1 MNSDLLYSI
10 ENIFGSYLGDKK
22 YIIPA
27 YQRGYKW
34 EAKDVTRLLD
44 DIAAF
49 EPNEEFDLFYCLQN
63 ITLVEAKDNVDG
75 NQPIKG
81 YNVVDGQQRLTTLI
95 VILSFLQEYQII
107 KDKIE
112 YNVRPQTEDFFREYL
127 YQKSNLGEFPDWNFF
142 LKYCDENGKDY
153 NYQDIFYL
161 FQSYNTVSQW
171 FKNHPDKETMKD
183 KILHNVKMIVN
194 LTKNVEE
201 QDLFENLNGKRVPL
215 DGADLIRAIII
226 TRVAKQEVVEF
237 EGTIKANVILN
248 ERRIRIGMALDEM
261 NRWWSQSEVFT
272 YFRNFAKEAKV
283 EVGSTV
289 AFNDDIYPINHLFKL
304 YVLAFC
310 KGNLSMDTF
319 EKESVEDG
327 FFDKLV
333 DFHRTLQDWYGDQRL
348 YHLILFA
355 YLYGAISDNG
365 KKQSLSFK
373 KIYGIWKEKSKHK
386 FINWLKERIQENAE
400 IKDLISEKDEILKM
414 NESRAFEENYFDA
427 KYICIYV
434 LLDIIDILK
443 SPNRINRLPARN
455 FKAADEDLEHI
466 FPQTPIGDRKKE
478 LEKQKEILKQY
489 VETIN
494 RFIEEGERIQISEI
508 ENKWKDEN
516 WRKTTRELVNE
527 KLRKVIPINS
537 LGNICLLH
545 RNVNR
550 GYGNDFFLDKRID
563 VMRKSQ
569 DGLYV
574 RPHVYD
580 AFNKVFIE
588 REQNSIG
595 VDKMTGWNKSDI
607 LERRKDI
614 IKKIFEFLNNDSI

>member
-44 DIAAF
+44 DIATF
-49 EPNEEFDLFYCLQN
+49 EPNEELDLFYCLQN

-75 NQPIKG
+75 SQSIKG

-112 YNVRPQTEDFFREYL
+112 YNVRPQTEDFIREYL
-127 YQKSNLGEFPDWNFF
+127 YQKSNLGEFPDWDSF

-161 FQSYNTVSQW
+161 FQSYKTVSKW
-171 FKNHPDKETMKD
+171 FKAHPDKETMKD

-226 TRVAKQEVVEF
+226 TRVAKQEIVEF

-283 EVGSTV
+283 EAGSAV
-289 AFNDDIYPINHLFKL
+289 AFNDEIYPINHLFKL
-304 YVLAFC
+304 YVLAFSN
-310 KGNLSMDTF
+310 GNLSMDTF

-333 DFHRTLQDWYGDQRL
+333 DFHRTLQDWYRDQEL

-355 YLYGAISDNG
+355 YLYGGKPDNKG
-365 KKQSLSFK
+365 KIQSSSFQ
-373 KIYGIWKEKSKHK
+373 KIYLAWKDKSKRE
-386 FINWLKERIQENAE
+386 FIDWLKERIQENDE
-400 IKDLISEKDEILKM
+400 IKDLIPEKDESSEE
-414 NESRAFEENYFDA
+414 NESKAFEEYYFDA

-466 FPQTPIGDRKKE
+466 FPQTPIGDRVKNPQ
-478 LEKQKEILKQY
+478 KQTQILKMY
-489 VETIN
+489 IETIN
-494 RFIEEGERIQISEI
+494 TFIKEGEWVQID
-508 ENKWKDEN
+508 ENAINWKDGK
-516 WRKTTRELVNE
+516 WRETTRELING
-527 KLRKVIPINS
+527 KLWKVIPINS

-580 AFNKVFIE
+580 AFNKVFLERKPDSIE
-588 REQNSIG
+588 VNA
-595 VDKMTGWNKSDI
+595 MTRWDKSDI
-607 LERRKDI
+607 LARRKNI
-614 IKKIFEFLNNDSI
+614 IEKISDFLK

>member
-10 ENIFGSYLGDKK
+10 ENIFRGNKK

-34 EAKDVTRLLD
+34 EAKDVIRLLD

-49 EPNEEFDLFYCLQN
+49 EPNEELDLFYCLQN

-112 YNVRPQTEDFFREYL
+112 YNVRLQTEDFIREYL
-127 YQKSNLGEFPDWNFF
+127 YQKSNLGEIPDWNYF

-153 NYQDIFYL
+153 DYQDIFYL
-161 FQSYNTVSQW
+161 FQSYKTVSKW
-171 FKNHPDKETMKD
+171 FKDHPDKETMMKD
-183 KILHNVKMIVN
+183 KILHNVKMIIN

-237 EGTIKANVILN
+237 EGIIKANVILN

-283 EVGSTV
+283 EAGSTV
-289 AFNDDIYPINHLFKL
+289 AFNDEIYPINHLFKL
-304 YVLAFC
+304 YVLAFSN
-310 KGNLSMDTF
+310 GNLSMDTF

-327 FFDKLV
+327 FFDKLAE
-333 DFHRTLQDWYGDQRL
+333 FHRTLQDWYRDQEL

-355 YLYGAISDNG
+355 CLYGGKSDNKG
-365 KKQSLSFK
+365 KIQSSSFQE
-373 KIYGIWKEKSKHK
+373 IYLAWKDNSKRE
-386 FINWLKERIQENAE
+386 FIGWLKERIQENDE
-400 IKDLISEKDEILKM
+400 IKDLIPEKDESSEE
-414 NESRAFEENYFDA
+414 NESKAFEEDYYND
-427 KYICIYV
+427 KSICIYI

-443 SPNRINRLPARN
+443 SSNRISRLPARN
-455 FKAADEDLEHI
+455 FKAADEDREHI
-466 FPQTPIGDRKKE
+466 FPQTPIGDRVKDPKK
-478 LEKQKEILKQY
+478 QTQILKMY
-489 VETIN
+489 IETIN
-494 RFIEEGERIQISEI
+494 TFIKEGERIQID
-508 ENKWKDEN
+508 ENTINWKDEK
-516 WRKTTRELVNE
+516 WRETTKELINN
-527 KLRKVIPINS
+527 KLSKVIPINS

-545 RNVNR
+545 SNINR

-580 AFNKVFIE
+580 AFNKVFLERKQDSIE
-588 REQNSIG
+588 VNA
-595 VDKMTGWNKSDI
+595 MTRWDKSDI

-614 IKKIFEFLNNDSI
+614 IKKISDFLK

>member
-1 MNSDLLYSI
+1 MNSELLCPI
-10 ENIFGSYLGDKK
+10 EKIFGSYLGDKK

-44 DIAAF
+44 DIAVF
-49 EPNEEFDLFYCLQN
+49 EPNEELDLFYCLQN

-112 YNVRPQTEDFFREYL
+112 YNVRPQTEDFICNYL
-127 YQKSNLGEFPDWNFF
+127 YKESNLGEFSDWNSF

-153 NYQDIFYL
+153 DYQDIFYL
-161 FQSYNTVSQW
+161 FQSYKTVSQW
-171 FKNHPDKETMKD
+171 FKDHPDRETMMKD
-183 KILHNVKMIVN
+183 KILDNVKMIVN

-261 NRWWSQSEVFT
+261 NRWWSQSEVST
-272 YFRNFAKEAKV
+272 YFRYFAKEAKV
-283 EVGSTV
+283 EAGSTV

-304 YVLAFC
+304 YVLAFGN
-310 KGNLSMDTF
+310 GNLSMDTF

-333 DFHRTLQDWYGDQRL
+333 DFHRTLQDWYGDQKL

-355 YLYGAISDNG
+355 YLNGAISDNG

-373 KIYGIWKEKSKHK
+373 KIYGIWKEKSKLN

-400 IKDLISEKDEILKM
+400 IKDLVSEKDETK

-443 SPNRINRLPARN
+443 SPKRINRLPARN

-508 ENKWKDEN
+508 ENKWNNED
-516 WRKTTRELVNE
+516 WRKTTKELINE
-527 KLRKVIPINS
+527 KLKKVIPINS

-580 AFNKVFIE
+580 AFNKVFLE
-588 REQNSIG
+588 REQKSIG

-614 IKKIFEFLNNDSI
+614 IKKIFEFLNNDLI

>member
-49 EPNEEFDLFYCLQN
+49 EPNDELDLFYCLQN

-107 KDKIE
+107 KGKIK
-112 YNVRPQTEDFFREYL
+112 YNVRPQTEDFICNYL
-127 YQKSNLGEFPDWNFF
+127 YQKSNMGEFSDWNDF

-153 NYQDIFYL
+153 DYQDIFYL
-161 FQSYNTVSQW
+161 FQSYKTVSEW
-171 FKNHPDKETMKD
+171 FKNHPDGETMKN

-261 NRWWSQSEVFT
+261 NRWWSQSEVST

-283 EVGSTV
+283 EAGSTV
-289 AFNDDIYPINHLFKL
+289 AFNDDGYPINHLYKL
-304 YVLAFC
+304 YVLAF
-310 KGNLSMDTF
+310 GDGILSMDTF
-319 EKESVEDG
+319 EKNSVEDG

-333 DFHRTLQDWYGDQRL
+333 EFHRTLQDWYRDQEL
-348 YHLILFA
+348 FHLILFA
-355 YLYGAISDNG
+355 CLYGAISDNG

-373 KIYGIWKEKSKHK
+373 KIYGIWNEKTKRE

-400 IKDLISEKDEILKM
+400 IKSLISEKDETPEK
-414 NESRAFEENYFDA
+414 NEFMAFEENYFDA

-443 SPNRINRLPARN
+443 SPDRINRLPARN

-466 FPQTPIGDRKKE
+466 FPQTPIGDKVKDPDKQTQI
-478 LEKQKEILKQY
+478 LEMY
-489 VETIN
+489 VDTIN
-494 RFIEEGERIQISEI
+494 KSIKNDVSIKEKDGIKIVVDKNS
-508 ENKWKDEN
+508 WKDES
-516 WRKTTRELVNE
+516 WRKTTRELINE

-545 RNVNR
+545 RNERCNAV
-550 GYGNDFFLDKRID
+550 
-563 VMRKSQ
+563 
-569 DGLYV
+569 
-574 RPHVYD
+574 
-580 AFNKVFIE
+580 IE
-588 REQNSIG
+588 
-595 VDKMTGWNKSDI
+595 
-607 LERRKDI
+607 
-614 IKKIFEFLNNDSI
+614 

>member
-1 MNSDLLYSI
+1 MNSDLLYPI
-10 ENIFGSYLGDKK
+10 KKIFDEKK

-49 EPNEEFDLFYCLQN
+49 EPNEELDLFYCLQN
-63 ITLVEAKDNVDG
+63 ITLVKANKNDG
-75 NQPIKG
+75 G
-81 YNVVDGQQRLTTLI
+81 DLSYNVVDGQQRLTTLI

-107 KDKIE
+107 KDKIK
-112 YNVRPQTEDFFREYL
+112 YNVRSQTEDFICNYL
-127 YQKSNLGEFPDWNFF
+127 YKESNLGEISDWDSF

-153 NYQDIFYL
+153 DYQDIFYL
-161 FQSYNTVSQW
+161 FQSYKTVSQW
-171 FKNHPDKETMKD
+171 FKDHPDRETMKN
-183 KILHNVKMIVN
+183 KILDNVKMIVN
-194 LTKNVEE
+194 LTQNVEE

-261 NRWWSQSEVFT
+261 NRWWSQSEVST
-272 YFRNFAKEAKV
+272 YFRYFAKEAKV
-283 EVGSTV
+283 EAGSTV

-304 YVLAFC
+304 YVLAFGN
-310 KGNLSMDTF
+310 GNLSMDTF

-333 DFHRTLQDWYGDQRL
+333 DFHRTLQDWYGDQKL

-373 KIYGIWKEKSKHK
+373 KIYGTWKEKSKRE

-400 IKDLISEKDEILKM
+400 IKDLISEKDETK
-414 NESRAFEENYFDA
+414 NESRAFEENYFDSR
-427 KYICIYV
+427 YICIYV

-455 FKAADEDLEHI
+455 FKDADEDLEHI
-466 FPQTPIGDRKKE
+466 FPQTPIGDRVKASV
-478 LEKQKEILKQY
+478 KQKQTQILIQY
-489 VETIN
+489 VKTIN
-494 RFIEEGERIQISEI
+494 NYYIEGEGMQID
-508 ENKWKDEN
+508 ENAINWDNEN
-516 WRKTTRELVNE
+516 WRKTTKELINE
-527 KLRKVIPINS
+527 KLKKVIPINS

-580 AFNKVFIE
+580 AFNKVFLK

-595 VDKMTGWNKSDI
+595 VDKMTGWDKSDI
-607 LERRKDI
+607 LERRNDI